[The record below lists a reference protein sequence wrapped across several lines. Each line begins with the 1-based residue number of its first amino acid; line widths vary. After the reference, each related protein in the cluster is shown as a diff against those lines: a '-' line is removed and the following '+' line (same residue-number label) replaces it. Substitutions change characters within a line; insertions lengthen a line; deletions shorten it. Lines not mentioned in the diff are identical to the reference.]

1 MNMASPV
8 TNPVT
13 SPVTNQ
19 VTGQVTQLP
28 DAHDYLDRVIR
39 ELRALKAPQK
49 DTLVSVLQYL
59 SDHIHATR
67 MEISTI
73 KGGAQGDQLF
83 GGTAD
88 ELEEIVTETARAAN
102 RIMDA
107 AETIEGVAA
116 KVDTAAATALT
127 DAVTQIYEA
136 SSFQDITGQRI
147 TKVVRALQSMESKLQ
162 SLTTAFGP
170 AEAIVAA
177 PVEGDAALLNGP
189 QLPSG
194 ATSQDDIDA
203 LFDNLV
209 A

>member
-1 MNMASPV
+1 MASPV

-13 SPVTNQ
+13 SP

-28 DAHDYLDRVIR
+28 DAHDYLDRVIC

-49 DTLVSVLQYL
+49 DTLVGVLQYL
-59 SDHIHATR
+59 SDHIRATR

-73 KGGAQGDQLF
+73 KGGAHGDQLF
-83 GGTAD
+83 GSTAD

-107 AETIEGVAA
+107 AETIEGVAS
-116 KVDTAAATALT
+116 KVDPIAAAALT
-127 DAVTQIYEA
+127 GAVTQIYEA

-170 AEAIVAA
+170 AEAIVSA